1 MATRTQLALHV
12 ALAAV
17 LAAGGAGAK
26 VYVEFRPR
34 ISMMAGYDDNVTLG
48 FVPGSG
54 TVGTDGFGQVAPGLK
69 LDLFGEHDL
78 HLDLDCQAG
87 IARLAHPQ
95 QFGLTSSAFAG
106 NETCALGTK
115 VHLSTRDRLLIRS
128 SATYAQD
135 PFSIAGLG
143 LLLRPGQTQIFVAKF
158 AGEVRHAL
166 SGHSE
171 FDYGL
176 DTQALAF
183 GAGDP
188 GNGYI
193 ISPSVKY
200 GFRTTPRGKWDVGLR
215 EQLFFGV
222 GAAPNPRA
230 PKGAPGGLLDEAHS
244 ALVGYTYDLTPYANI
259 FARGG
264 GLLLTGGARSVAQP
278 VARVGIE
285 SYTPTTALSLT
296 LAHDLV
302 IGPSSA
308 GPLVGDIAEM
318 GLVQQWQQLG
328 GHVRFGIYRNASAFQ
343 QSQLGSVG
351 YGAEAGLDWNF
362 TRDLKLGIAATRD
375 ARLNDVQTAAQVD
388 RDVVQMRLTWEKARF
403 E

>member
-12 ALAAV
+12 ALAAA

-26 VYVEFRPR
+26 VYIELRPR
-34 ISMMAGYDDNVTLG
+34 VSLMGGYDDNVTLG
-48 FVPGSG
+48 FVPGQGGISA
-54 TVGTDGFGQVAPGLK
+54 DGLGQVAPGLK

-78 HLDLDCQAG
+78 HMNLDCQAG
-87 IARLAHPQ
+87 IARLAHPL
-95 QFGLTSSAFAG
+95 QFGLASSAFST

-115 VHLSTRDRLLIRS
+115 VHLSPRDRLLIRS

-135 PFSIAGLG
+135 PYSIAGLG

-158 AGEVRHAL
+158 AGEVDHAL
-166 SGHSE
+166 SGRSE
-171 FDYGL
+171 IDYGL

-183 GAGDP
+183 GFGDP

-193 ISPSVKY
+193 IAPSVKY
-200 GFRTTPRGKWDVGLR
+200 AWRTSPRGKWDAGVR
-215 EQLFFGV
+215 EQLFFGI
-222 GAAPNPRA
+222 GAQPNPAA
-230 PKGAPGGLLDEAHS
+230 PKGAAGGLLDEAHS
-244 ALVGYTYDLTPYANI
+244 ALLGYTYELTPYANI

-264 GLLLTGGARSVAQP
+264 GLLLTGGAQNIAQP

-302 IGPSSA
+302 IGPSTA
-308 GPLVGDIAEM
+308 GPLVGDIAEV
-318 GLVQQWQQLG
+318 GVVRQWQKLG
-328 GHVRFGIYRNASAFQ
+328 GHLRFGLYRNASAFQ
-343 QSQLGSVG
+343 QTQLGSLG
-351 YGAEAGLDWNF
+351 YGAEVGLDWSF
-362 TRDLKLGIAATRD
+362 TNDLKLGIAAVRD
-375 ARLNDVQTAAQVD
+375 ARLNDLQTAAQVD